1 MACCCLSSPHNPT
14 FETSLTTRLT
24 TNTTT
29 ISLAKLTTEE
39 SESEEFGPKLIEK
52 GRAVGTV
59 VRARRQLDMLD
70 RVVVFLTRIVAS
82 KEQRYL
88 GKTLPEAQRSP
99 KLGIISKS
107 WNESKFQFSTFSLP
121 ALPGDHL
128 SRLVHLPVILLAHHH
143 LNDNRYLPM
152 VQQHIYCRQ
161 HDHSSQGPIDRTPE
175 TPGSGKK
182 D

>member
-88 GKTLPEAQRSP
+88 GKTLPEAQRTQD
-99 KLGIISKS
+99 I
-107 WNESKFQFSTFSLP
+107 ESKTW
-121 ALPGDHL
+121 
-128 SRLVHLPVILLAHHH
+128 
-143 LNDNRYLPM
+143 NYL
-152 VQQHIYCRQ
+152 
-161 HDHSSQGPIDRTPE
+161 
-175 TPGSGKK
+175 
-182 D
+182 